1 MPNRILRE
9 SCRTSPTLAEL
20 SAAEERLFWRLVTTA
35 DDFGRFQGE
44 PSVVAAACFPRL
56 LEQWPPSRCAEG
68 LLKLQAVGLVRL
80 YKVGDREYGEFV
92 KAHKYFTRRS
102 KHSKYPACEQ
112 MPADA
117 RSRSPM
123 RADAPED
130 RGTRIEEIEESRI
143 EDRGAGGPS
152 DKLSLTGPNGSQNPR
167 DDLTTVLGVLRAV
180 EHGRLTR
187 DDGQARLRAIRAK
200 R

>member
-20 SAAEERLFWRLVTTA
+20 SDAEERLFWRLITTA

-68 LLKLQAVGLVRL
+68 LMRLQAVGLVRL
-80 YKVGDREYGEFV
+80 YRVGDREYGEFV

-112 MPADA
+112 MHADA
-117 RSRSPM
+117 RSRSQVS
-123 RADAPED
+123 ANAPED
-130 RGTRIEEIEESRI
+130 RGSRIEEIEDRI
-143 EDRGAGGPS
+143 TEDRGSGGES
-152 DKLSLTGPNGSQNPR
+152 EKLSLLGSTGGQNPR
-167 DDLTTVLGVLRAV
+167 DDLTTVVGIVRAV

-187 DDGQARLRAIRAK
+187 ADGQARLRAIGAK